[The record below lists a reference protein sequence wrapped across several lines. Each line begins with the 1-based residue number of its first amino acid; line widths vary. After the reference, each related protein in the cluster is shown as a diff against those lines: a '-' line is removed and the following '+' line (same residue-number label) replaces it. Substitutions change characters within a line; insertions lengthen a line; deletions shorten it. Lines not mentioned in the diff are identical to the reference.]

1 MRLLLILNILCVLG
15 IKFELRQIFKNGP
28 GEICGRH
35 PLKDLKLCGLLKHL
49 DLEY

>member
-15 IKFELRQIFKNGP
+15 ITFELGKIIKNGP

-35 PLKDLKLCGLLKHL
+35 PLKALKLYGLLKHL